1 MITNNKI
8 AALTL
13 IGIVVGSLVGLV
25 VSTGQANLLYLLGV
39 LGGIL
44 GFLAG
49 WVWNTRTT
57 E

>member
-13 IGIVVGSLVGLV
+13 IGIVVGALVGFIV
-25 VSTGQANLLYLLGV
+25 NNEQVTLLSMGV
-39 LGGIL
+39 LGGVV

-49 WVWNTRTT
+49 WFWNTRTT
-57 E
+57 D

>member
-13 IGIVVGSLVGLV
+13 IGIVVGALVGLIV
-25 VSTGQANLLYLLGV
+25 NTEQVNMFSLGV
-39 LGGIL
+39 LGGIV

>member
-1 MITNNKI
+1 MITDNKI

-13 IGIVVGSLVGLV
+13 IGIVVGSLIGLMV
-25 VSTGQANLLYLLGV
+25 NTEQVNIFSLG
-39 LGGIL
+39 LFGGIV

>member
-1 MITNNKI
+1 MITDNKI

-13 IGIVVGSLVGLV
+13 IGIVVGGLVGLV
-25 VSTGQANLLYLLGV
+25 VNTGQVNIFSLGV
-39 LGGIL
+39 FGGIV

-49 WVWNTRTT
+49 WVWNTRPT

>member
-1 MITNNKI
+1 MNNKI
-8 AALTL
+8 VALAL
-13 IGIVVGSLVGLV
+13 IGIVVGALVGLMV
-25 VSTGQANLLYLLGV
+25 NTEQVNVFSLGV
-39 LGGIL
+39 FGGIA

>member
-13 IGIVVGSLVGLV
+13 IGIVVGALGGLRV
-25 VSTGQANLLYLLGV
+25 YGGMAGLSYLGV
-39 LGGIL
+39 FGGIV
-44 GFLAG
+44 GFLTG
-49 WVWNTRTT
+49 WFWNTRTT